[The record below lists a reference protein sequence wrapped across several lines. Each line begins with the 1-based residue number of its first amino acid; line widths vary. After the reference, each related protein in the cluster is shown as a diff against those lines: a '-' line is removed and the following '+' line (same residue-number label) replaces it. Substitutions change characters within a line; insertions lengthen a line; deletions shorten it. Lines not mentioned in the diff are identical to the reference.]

1 MKLFYIG
8 VILISIL
15 IILVYI
21 KNQYLKENYENT
33 PELENTLDS
42 ENTPKEEDTLDSE
55 NIPEEENTPDSE
67 NTPEEESTPVPIN
80 YNMTVQDIKLS
91 TKNNIIRT
99 CNRDNKMCYY
109 ELDKIMKANPLLNLS
124 NTFKVENNKGYSLIL
139 SSDEDPIL
147 IQKGIKIDVTVIDN
161 KVECLINL
169 LE

>member
-1 MKLFYIG
+1 MNLFYIG
-8 VILISIL
+8 VISLL
-15 IILVYI
+15 IIIFLVYI

-33 PELENTLDS
+33 PELEDIPEL
-42 ENTPKEEDTLDSE
+42 EDTSE
-55 NIPEEENTPDSE
+55 LE
-67 NTPEEESTPVPIN
+67 NTPEIEDTSEPIN

-99 CNRDNKMCYY
+99 CNRENKMCYY

-124 NTFKVENNKGYSLIL
+124 NNFNVENNRGYSLIL

-147 IQKGIKIDVTVIDN
+147 IQKGIQVDVTVIDN
-161 KVECLINL
+161 NVQCQINL

>member
-1 MKLFYIG
+1 MNLFYIG
-8 VILISIL
+8 VISLL
-15 IILVYI
+15 IIIFLVYI

-33 PELENTLDS
+33 PELEDIPEL
-42 ENTPKEEDTLDSE
+42 EDTSE
-55 NIPEEENTPDSE
+55 LE
-67 NTPEEESTPVPIN
+67 NTPEIEDTSEPIN

-99 CNRDNKMCYY
+99 CNRENKMCYY

-124 NTFKVENNKGYSLIL
+124 NNFNVENNRGYSLIL

-147 IQKGIKIDVTVIDN
+147 IQKGIQVDVTVIDN
-161 KVECLINL
+161 KVRCQINL